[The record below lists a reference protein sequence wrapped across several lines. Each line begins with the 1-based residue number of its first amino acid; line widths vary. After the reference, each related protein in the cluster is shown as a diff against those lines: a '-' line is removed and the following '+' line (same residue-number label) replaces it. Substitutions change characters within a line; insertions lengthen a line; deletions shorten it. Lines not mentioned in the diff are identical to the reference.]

1 VLESSRAANGQ
12 LPIGVARARQSLR
25 RKAHHAQGGLSP
37 PRTLVVGLEMY
48 PLLVVVAAAGALGS
62 MMRPSPA
69 AMIRAGT
76 PALVQ

>member
-25 RKAHHAQGGLSP
+25 RKAHHAQGGLS